1 MQNTD
6 VQAAL
11 AVHKD
16 MLKAKHNVVDVG
28 VGYKTTKGVMTDQ
41 PALVVF
47 VRRKVAATTL
57 TTTDLVPP
65 MLGTVAT
72 DVVELGDVSAL
83 ATDVTPKPAIHREKH
98 RPVVGGISCGVYVS
112 FGAGTI
118 GLPLVFREG
127 VPGLLSNKHVISPS
141 WLTARDPSFVWKGA
155 RVRQPAA
162 LDGGTVDDSIAEAQ
176 DLVPI
181 VLGQENDVDADFAPY
196 LPGYPGEAQI
206 YGLGAYNALG
216 DAEPGLVVTKSGR
229 TSGVSPPR
237 QVISAGI
244 TLAIDYPGLGVVTF
258 RDQIITQPMLSPG
271 DSGSAILSGQTVVGL
286 GFAGSDTVSIANP
299 IKTVFERLGLT
310 LQGPARPPASLPVP
324 ITQGLQSL
332 LSQGILWVA
341 WGFDARIQKFL
352 LFDPAAP
359 QVSDLALLEPGK
371 GYWLNL
377 KRNGLLS
384 YQGKTTPLQQGWNL
398 IGWPVA

>member
-1 MQNTD
+1 MFSQQVHD
-6 VQAAL
+6 AL
-11 AVHKD
+11 AIHKES
-16 MLKAKHNVVDVG
+16 LKTYPNVVDVG
-28 VGYKTTKGVMTDQ
+28 VGFKITKGVMTDQ
-41 PALVVF
+41 MAVIVF
-47 VRRKVAATTL
+47 VKKKVAAASL
-57 TTTDLVPP
+57 AAGRLVPP
-65 MLGTVAT
+65 SLGTVTT
-72 DVVELGDVSAL
+72 DVVELGEVAIL
-83 ATDVTPKPAIHREKH
+83 ATNEAAHREKH
-98 RPVVGGISCGVYVS
+98 RPVVGGVSCGVYVS

-216 DAEPGLVVTKSGR
+216 DAEPGMVVTKSGR

-332 LSQGILWVA
+332 LSHGILRVA
-341 WGFDARIQKFL
+341 WGFDGKSQKFL

-377 KRNGLLS
+377 KRNGLLF
-384 YQGKTTPLQQGWNL
+384 YQGSTTPLHQGWNL